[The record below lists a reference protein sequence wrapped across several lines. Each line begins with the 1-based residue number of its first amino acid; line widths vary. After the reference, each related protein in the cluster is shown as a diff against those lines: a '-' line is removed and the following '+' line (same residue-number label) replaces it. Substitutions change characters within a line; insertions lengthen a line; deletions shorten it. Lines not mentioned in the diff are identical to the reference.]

1 MLLAEVNLQ
10 NNTNYDYVMY
20 CGVQSTMEITARNNC
35 MPEREIEEK
44 QFRVHA

>member
-10 NNTNYDYVMY
+10 NNTNYVMY

-35 MPEREIEEK
+35 MPESEIAEK

>member
-1 MLLAEVNLQ
+1 MLLEEVNLQ
-10 NNTNYDYVMY
+10 NNTNYVMY
-20 CGVQSTMEITARNNC
+20 CGVQSTMKITARNNC